1 VSIADALPAAVAAI
15 VDTLRAAG
23 VQAAAGEPDLQPPGI
38 LVAPPLV
45 HFKFGKCQSADFMI
59 VAIAGRSGRVDA
71 LPVLAALI
79 DAAGNAL
86 GWPFVEGRPTD
97 WQSTAG
103 ALLPAYQLIWQ
114 ARL

>member
-1 VSIADALPAAVAAI
+1 VSIADSLPAAVAGI

-23 VQAAAGEPDLQPPGI
+23 LQAAAGEPDLQPPGI
-38 LVAPPLV
+38 LVAPPVV
-45 HFKFGKCQSADFMI
+45 HFRFGKCQSAEFTL
-59 VAIAGRSGRVDA
+59 VVIAGRSGRADA
-71 LPVLAALI
+71 LPVLAELI
-79 DAAGNAL
+79 DAAGAAL

-114 ARL
+114 GRL